1 MAFTKITKDMNIIAA
16 LADEPNDVGG
26 LSAAQL
32 KAKFDEGGLALKTFV
47 NGTLIDELEAGTA
60 AASIGAKDGSN
71 NDTTLQSV
79 LNDLIGAVVGQIP
92 DGSITAAKLHSDA
105 VETAKIKDGAVTDA
119 KVDWTSSA
127 IARVEIQSYVG
138 TGTVGESNKTTIT
151 FQHLPKLV
159 IVLPTD
165 SSHNVGS
172 YIYGAFLPWNDVV
185 SQYGVDPTHCT
196 IETWLYIGTS
206 TYYQRNARYVLSNS
220 NKTIAMWDWSLS
232 LPDPDAATQLN
243 TSGTTYTVISFY

>member
-16 LADEPNDVGG
+16 LDDEPNDVGG

-47 NGTLIDELEAGTA
+47 NGTLIDELEAGAA

-92 DGSITAAKLHSDA
+92 DGSITAAKLHTDA

-119 KVDWTSSA
+119 KVDWATSK
-127 IARVEIQSYVG
+127 IARIEVLTYAG
-138 TGTVGESNKTTIT
+138 TGTYGSSNKNTLT
-151 FQHLPKLV
+151 FTNEPKLV
-159 IVLPTD
+159 MILGHYNP
-165 SSHNVGS
+165 
-172 YIYGAFLPWNDVV
+172 YGGATVAIQSAKSAFLPWAAIKAGYAASPSSCKFGRLGDN
-185 SQYGVDPTHCT
+185 
-196 IETWLYIGTS
+196 
-206 TYYQRNARYVLSNS
+206 NAAENYTLSNS
-220 NKTIAMWDWSLS
+220 NKTITWW
-232 LPDPDAATQLN
+232 N
-243 TSGTTYTVISFY
+243 TSSADIQMNENNVTYYVIALK